1 MDSSICIIPARGGSK
16 RIPRKNIKVFNGFPM
31 IFWAIKIA
39 KMTNIFDKII
49 VSTEDKEIS
58 EIAKS
63 YNAEVPFLRPKDLA
77 DDYTNTPEVVEF
89 TIQKLQ
95 NLDYKFDSVCCIYPT
110 VPLLI
115 KEDIIDGKK
124 KMDNNIDD
132 KFVFAATTFD
142 YPIQRALI
150 FDDDMKSKMLD
161 KRYLYTR
168 SQDLD
173 KTFHDAG
180 LFYWG
185 SVAKWLSKDN
195 ILQGG
200 LPVMLPR
207 WRVQDIDN
215 PEDWERAEII
225 QKLIYQNQK

>member
-1 MDSSICIIPARGGSK
+1 
-16 RIPRKNIKVFNGFPM
+16 
-31 IFWAIKIA
+31 
-39 KMTNIFDKII
+39 
-49 VSTEDKEIS
+49 
-58 EIAKS
+58 
-63 YNAEVPFLRPKDLA
+63 
-77 DDYTNTPEVVEF
+77 
-89 TIQKLQ
+89 
-95 NLDYKFDSVCCIYPT
+95 
-110 VPLLI
+110 
-115 KEDIIDGKK
+115 K